1 MLVFRAQHVGPNA
14 DGEIAGVHPVDLGVL
29 ADHVE
34 HGDQMLEQQ
43 VVGPWAKQRGSLR
56 FLPPLEMRPTSIATN
71 PAESREAPPT
81 PQYPSTLKTLWE
93 VP

>member
-43 VVGPWAKQRGSLR
+43 VVGPWELICNSGMEVGKLVLGEVHGLSSLR
-56 FLPPLEMRPTSIATN
+56 GAS
-71 PAESREAPPT
+71 
-81 PQYPSTLKTLWE
+81 
-93 VP
+93 